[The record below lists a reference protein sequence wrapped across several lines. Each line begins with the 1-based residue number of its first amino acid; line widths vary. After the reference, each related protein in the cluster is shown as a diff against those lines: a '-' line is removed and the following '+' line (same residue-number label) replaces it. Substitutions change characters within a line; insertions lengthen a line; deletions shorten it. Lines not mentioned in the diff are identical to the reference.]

1 MSFFIEA
8 NGTIYELTATTTVT
22 YTQTAKATSHPVQSG
37 GNVSDHV
44 VQDSDVIQFDGVA
57 SNVSFNNESMDLKTF
72 LKGLQSLKRSGKTFN
87 VTFSDSYDVM
97 TNCILEGISDVVS
110 AGSGTAHQMSL
121 SIRQIRKGSRGK
133 KVDSPV
139 RAENFEKKAQEQQ
152 KTGGNQQELETL
164 DWADEGLI
172 LRTGDP
178 TAREETL
185 GKYRSVK

>member
-8 NGTIYELTATTTVT
+8 NGTIYELTATTTVS
-22 YTQTAKATSHPVQSG
+22 YNQTAKATSHPVQSG
-37 GNVSDHV
+37 GSVSDHV
-44 VQDSDVIQFDGVA
+44 TQESDTIQFDGVA
-57 SNVSFNNESMDLKTF
+57 SNVSFNETTMDLKTF
-72 LKGLQSLKRSGKTFN
+72 LTGLQALKRAGKTFN

-97 TNCILEGISDVVS
+97 TNCVLEGISDVVA

-121 SIRQIRKGSRGK
+121 AIRQVRKGSRGK

-172 LRTGDP
+172 QKTGDP
-178 TAREETL
+178 NARE
-185 GKYRSVK
+185 KKFANYKSVK